1 LKQPINVGKLRKYTE
16 MNEKISSLFDSEI
29 NNKEVDTLLA
39 KKNKMSGVRSSMS
52 EYQMISDVLKKNTV
66 LPKNNL
72 TDKIMSEIDE
82 DPTQM
87 GGVIKANSSN
97 TAVVS
102 FEIWPVL
109 ASLAVLVVIASTA
122 FNIEVNSGSTSQ
134 FLAKEDIPK
143 EIINAHHAATAN
155 NMNYFIQVGDPAK

>member
-1 LKQPINVGKLRKYTE
+1 

-29 NNKEVDTLLA
+29 NNKEVDVLLS
-39 KKNKMSGVRSSMS
+39 KKNKMAGVRSSMS

-72 TDKIMSEIDE
+72 TDKIMSAIDE
-82 DPTQM
+82 EPTQM
-87 GGVIKANSSN
+87 GGFIKANSSN

-122 FNIEVNSGSTSQ
+122 FNIEVNSVSTSQ

-155 NMNYFIQVGDPAK
+155 NMNYFIQVGDSAK

>member
-1 LKQPINVGKLRKYTE
+1 

-29 NNKEVDTLLA
+29 NNKEVDILLS
-39 KKNKMSGVRSSMS
+39 KKNKMAGVRSSMS
-52 EYQMISDVLKKNTV
+52 EHQIISDVLKKNTV

-82 DPTQM
+82 EPTQM

-155 NMNYFIQVGDPAK
+155 NMNYFIQVGDSAK

>member
-1 LKQPINVGKLRKYTE
+1 

-29 NNKEVDTLLA
+29 NNKEVDTLLS
-39 KKNKMSGVRSSMS
+39 KKNKMVGVRSSMS
-52 EYQMISDVLKKNTV
+52 DYQIISDVIKKKTI

-72 TDKIMSEIDE
+72 TNKIMSAIDKE
-82 DPTQM
+82 PTQM
-87 GGVIKANSSN
+87 GGIIKTNSSN

-102 FEIWPVL
+102 FDIWPVL
-109 ASLAVLVVIASTA
+109 GSFAVLVVIASTA
-122 FNIEVNSGSTSQ
+122 FNVEVNSVSTSQ

-155 NMNYFIQVGDPAK
+155 NMNYFIQVGDSAK

>member
-1 LKQPINVGKLRKYTE
+1 

-29 NNKEVDTLLA
+29 NNKEVDTLLS
-39 KKNKMSGVRSSMS
+39 KKNKMAGVRSSMS

-72 TDKIMSEIDE
+72 TDKIMSAIDE
-82 DPTQM
+82 EPTQM
-87 GGVIKANSSN
+87 GGFIKANSSN
-97 TAVVS
+97 TALVS

-155 NMNYFIQVGDPAK
+155 NMNYFIQVGDSAK

>member
-1 LKQPINVGKLRKYTE
+1 

-39 KKNKMSGVRSSMS
+39 KKNKMAGVRSSMS
-52 EYQMISDVLKKNTV
+52 EYQMISDVLKENTV

-72 TDKIMSEIDE
+72 TDKIMSAIDE
-82 DPTQM
+82 EPTQM
-87 GGVIKANSSN
+87 GGIIKTNSSN

-109 ASLAVLVVIASTA
+109 GSLAVLVVIASTA
-122 FNIEVNSGSTSQ
+122 FNVEVNSVSTSQ

-155 NMNYFIQVGDPAK
+155 NMNYFIQVGDSAK